1 MKGKVRVVLRVV
13 AVSDAKVLVRLVD
26 HFHGAITCLALY
38 GVSLTEAGVLAI
50 SVQTFAG
57 CLEKLRQGSTKTRI
71 GLEQFDYGGMRNV
84 YGDLGSSPRLL
95 TAAHRVA

>member
-1 MKGKVRVVLRVV
+1 MNLHFERAEHGRHCMKGKARVVLRVV
-13 AVSDAKVLVRLVD
+13 AVSDAKVLVRLVN

-71 GLEQFDYGGMRNV
+71 GYLRQR
-84 YGDLGSSPRLL
+84 
-95 TAAHRVA
+95 

>member
-13 AVSDAKVLVRLVD
+13 AVPDAKVLLVHLVD

-71 GLEQFDYGGMRNV
+71 GYLRQR
-84 YGDLGSSPRLL
+84 
-95 TAAHRVA
+95 